1 MTKEACILTGVS
13 TFCHD
18 SAGAI
23 LRGGNWNNGVN
34 TGVFTTNLN
43 NGPTNTNTNIGFR
56 CVWFF
61 F

>member
-1 MTKEACILTGVS
+1 MTKDGAPYP
-13 TFCHD
+13 HRHY

-34 TGVFTTNLN
+34 TGVFTANLN

-56 CVWFF
+56 CVWSASPEVD
-61 F
+61 

>member
-1 MTKEACILTGVS
+1 VS

>member
-1 MTKEACILTGVS
+1 MTKDGAPYS
-13 TFCHD
+13 RCHY

-43 NGPTNTNTNIGFR
+43 NGPTNTNTNVGFR
-56 CVWFF
+56 CVGSASAEVD
-61 F
+61 